1 MLIIEVF
8 GQLNRK
14 IIFQLIIWWL
24 ERETI
29 WNWVTL
35 KTLSRSY
42 LSDRFSIRFGL
53 EMSIILSHITLKEFL
68 NFFEIR
74 YDSCSWTCLNEFLNC
89 AFLRKK
95 NKILK
100 FTNAFYHYESPQSG
114 FLHQI
119 FEDERWWTQGVHVWP
134 ILYGPRQHEAAHS
147 FH

>member
-1 MLIIEVF
+1 M
-8 GQLNRK
+8 
-14 IIFQLIIWWL
+14 FQVNIWWL
-24 ERETI
+24 GRATSGKRI
-29 WNWVTL
+29 TL
-35 KTLSRSY
+35 KTLRKSY
-42 LSDRFSIRFGL
+42 LSDRFGIRLGL
-53 EMSIILSHITLKEFL
+53 ELSIVLSHITLKEFL

-114 FLHQI
+114 FLRQI
-119 FEDERWWTQGVHVWP
+119 FEDERWWIPEDHVLP